1 MNLVKGICTLLAG
14 AVGLALAQS
23 TLAQPATYQHQ
34 TLRIPQGAVVGES
47 GPAYFENI
55 ELQADALGRLIVT
68 AAEERPLVSISE
80 LSISI
85 MESLPVQVSVNVS
98 GNKSVPCVELLT
110 PAVAVS
116 EGGFTVTLA
125 ESVLG
130 PNETCIAVLDPFET
144 SVSLP
149 VEGLAAGT
157 YTVTVND
164 MQTEFTLESDNP

>member
-1 MNLVKGICTLLAG
+1 MNLVKGFRITLAG
-14 AVGLALAQS
+14 ALALTLAQAA
-23 TLAQPATYQHQ
+23 LAQPAIYQHQ
-34 TLRIPQGAVVGES
+34 TLRIPQGAVIGDGDPV
-47 GPAYFENI
+47 YYENI
-55 ELQADALGRLIVT
+55 ELEADALGRLIVT
-68 AAEERPLVSISE
+68 AAEERPLVSVSE

-110 PAVAVS
+110 PAVAVT
-116 EGGFTVTLA
+116 GDGFTVTLA

-130 PNETCIAVLDPFET
+130 PDETCIAVLEPFET

-149 VEGLAAGT
+149 VEGLGAGT
-157 YTVTVND
+157 YSVTVNG